1 MDGDGGDAAQA
12 AAAIA
17 AARVAAG
24 MGDWRITNVG
34 STGVLAQLRAILS
47 GTVPKAVRA
56 S

>member
-17 AARVAAG
+17 AARTVAG
-24 MGDWRITNVG
+24 MVNWRITNVG

-47 GTVPKAVRA
+47 GTFPKAVRA
-56 S
+56 A